1 VCSCSC
7 KIRCTGRAF
16 NSDCYISKWGL
27 WSNAHTFH
35 AGLDASKHMH
45 SETQMFRHR
54 SLLWCL
60 GISPPAGALLLPEV
74 VFESHCF
81 AQMSF
86 ESSGLVLVM
95 SGKAAVRLGIASPAN
110 SNNLFLFSRHPLM
123 QFYLILTIK
132 HRPTD
137 PQQSA

>member
-1 VCSCSC
+1 
-7 KIRCTGRAF
+7 
-16 NSDCYISKWGL
+16 
-27 WSNAHTFH
+27 
-35 AGLDASKHMH
+35 
-45 SETQMFRHR
+45 MFRHR

-95 SGKAAVRLGIASPAN
+95 SGKAAVRLGIASPVIETPIIY
-110 SNNLFLFSRHPLM
+110 SYS
-123 QFYLILTIK
+123 QDIL
-132 HRPTD
+132 
-137 PQQSA
+137 